1 MNDMQSSETVQDINP
16 FDIVLSF
23 LQLVV
28 DNLRLLVLAPLVV
41 GVLTLG
47 YTFTMPPIFT
57 AKTQFM
63 PPQQQGSA
71 AGLLATLSSL
81 GGLAGAATGL
91 KDPSGQYIAFMK
103 SVSIQDALIERFKLM
118 ERFQAKLKEDAR
130 KELAANT
137 RILMGKDG
145 LISVE
150 VDSTDPQFAADLA
163 NAYVDELQ
171 RLMGRLAMTEA
182 QMRRQFFQK
191 QLAQAKDN
199 LTKAEQALRSAGVT
213 RSTTKLALSSAVES
227 VVRLKAMIFAQELK
241 LANMRSYLAES
252 SQDFKVAMND
262 LATYKAQL
270 AKAEQEDPANAS
282 TSSNDYVSRYRDFK
296 YHETLF
302 DLFAKQYELARVDE
316 SREGATIQVLDVA
329 QPPERKS
336 KPKKAVIAMVATL
349 ATGLALLLWVFAR
362 QAMRNASTSPETS
375 EKLQALKKGWR
386 RALGLKSA

>member
-1 MNDMQSSETVQDINP
+1 MTDLQSSEEIQDINP
-16 FDIVLSF
+16 FDIVLNF

-71 AGLLATLSSL
+71 AGLLASLGSL
-81 GGLAGAATGL
+81 GGLAGAAGM
-91 KDPSGQYIAFMK
+91 KDPSGQYIAFLK

-118 ERFQAKLKEDAR
+118 DRFQSKMKADAR
-130 KELAANT
+130 QTLANST
-137 RILMGKDG
+137 QILMGKDG

-150 VDSTDPQFAADLA
+150 VDGTDPQFAADLA

-199 LTKAEQALRSAGVT
+199 LTKAEQALRGAGVT
-213 RSTTKLALSSAVES
+213 RSTTKLALSSAVET

-252 SQDFKVAMND
+252 SQDLKVAMND

-349 ATGLALLLWVFAR
+349 AAGFILLLWVFAR
-362 QAMRNASTSPETS
+362 QAMRIASSSPETS
-375 EKLQALKKGWR
+375 AKMQALRAGWR
-386 RALGLKSA
+386 RALGLKSH

>member
-1 MNDMQSSETVQDINP
+1 
-16 FDIVLSF
+16 
-23 LQLVV
+23 
-28 DNLRLLVLAPLVV
+28 
-41 GVLTLG
+41 
-47 YTFTMPPIFT
+47 
-57 AKTQFM
+57 
-63 PPQQQGSA
+63 
-71 AGLLATLSSL
+71 
-81 GGLAGAATGL
+81 
-91 KDPSGQYIAFMK
+91 
-103 SVSIQDALIERFKLM
+103 
-118 ERFQAKLKEDAR
+118 
-130 KELAANT
+130 
-137 RILMGKDG
+137 
-145 LISVE
+145 

-199 LTKAEQALRSAGVT
+199 LTKAEQALRAAGVT

-270 AKAEQEDPANAS
+270 AKAEQDDP
-282 TSSNDYVSRYRDFK
+282 SSSVINGNDYVARYRDFK

-316 SREGATIQVLDVA
+316 SREGATIQVLDIA

-336 KPKKAVIAMVATL
+336 KPKRAVIAMVATVG
-349 ATGLALLLWVFAR
+349 TGILLLLWVLTRHAL
-362 QAMRNASTSPETS
+362 RNASTSPETA
-375 EKLQALKKGWR
+375 EKLQTLRTGWR
-386 RALGLKSA
+386 RALGLKG

>member
-1 MNDMQSSETVQDINP
+1 MNELQSSDTVQDINP

-71 AGLLATLSSL
+71 AGLLASLGSL
-81 GGLAGAATGL
+81 GGLAGAAGM
-91 KDPSGQYIAFMK
+91 KDPSGQYIAFLK

-118 ERFQAKLKEDAR
+118 ERFQAKMKEDAR
-130 KELAANT
+130 RTLEGGT

-163 NAYVDELQ
+163 NAYVEELQ

-199 LTKAEQALRSAGVT
+199 LTKAEQALRAAGVT

-316 SREGATIQVLDVA
+316 SREGATIQVLDIA

-336 KPKKAVIAMVATL
+336 KPKKAVLAMVATL
-349 ATGLALLLWVFAR
+349 AAAIFLLIWIVAR
-362 QAMRNASTSPETS
+362 QALRNASNTPETAV
-375 EKLQALKKGWR
+375 KLQTLRKGWR
-386 RALGLKSA
+386 RALGLKV

>member
-1 MNDMQSSETVQDINP
+1 MNDMQSSENVQDINP

-41 GVLTLG
+41 GILTLG

-71 AGLLATLSSL
+71 AGLLASLGSL
-81 GGLAGAATGL
+81 GGLAGAAGV

-118 ERFQAKLKEDAR
+118 ERFQSKVKEDAR
-130 KELAANT
+130 QTLARST
-137 RILMGKDG
+137 QILLGKDG

-163 NAYVDELQ
+163 NAYVEELQ
-171 RLMGRLAMTEA
+171 RIMGRLAMTEA

-349 ATGLALLLWVFAR
+349 AAGFILLLWVFAR
-362 QAMRNASTSPETS
+362 QAMRNASSSPETS
-375 EKLQALKKGWR
+375 AKMQALRAGWR
-386 RALGLKSA
+386 RALGLKSP

>member
-16 FDIVLSF
+16 FDIVLSL

-47 YTFTMPPIFT
+47 YTFTMPPIFI

-71 AGLLATLSSL
+71 AGLLATLGSI

-118 ERFQAKLKEDAR
+118 ERFQSKMKEDAR
-130 KELAANT
+130 RDLEGST

-199 LTKAEQALRSAGVT
+199 LTKAEQALRAAGVT

-241 LANMRSYLAES
+241 IANMRSYLAES

-270 AKAEQEDPANAS
+270 AKAEQEDPANAG

-336 KPKKAVIAMVATL
+336 KPKKAVIAMVSTL
-349 ATGLALLLWVFAR
+349 TAGVALLLWVFAR

>member
-1 MNDMQSSETVQDINP
+1 MNDMQSSENVQDINP
-16 FDIVLSF
+16 FDIVLNF

-28 DNLRLLVLAPLVV
+28 DNLRLLVLVPLVV

-71 AGLLATLSSL
+71 AGLLASLGSL
-81 GGLAGAATGL
+81 GGLAGAAGV

-118 ERFQAKLKEDAR
+118 ERFQSKVKEDAR
-130 KELAANT
+130 QTLARST
-137 RILMGKDG
+137 QILLGKDG

-163 NAYVDELQ
+163 NAYVEELQ
-171 RLMGRLAMTEA
+171 RIMGRLAMTEA

-349 ATGLALLLWVFAR
+349 AAGFILLLWVFAR
-362 QAMRNASTSPETS
+362 QAMRNASSSPETS
-375 EKLQALKKGWR
+375 AKMQALRAGWR
-386 RALGLKSA
+386 RALGLKSP

>member
-1 MNDMQSSETVQDINP
+1 MTDMQSSEEVQDINP
-16 FDIVLSF
+16 FDIVLNF

-47 YTFTMPPIFT
+47 YTFTIPPIFT

-71 AGLLATLSSL
+71 AGLLASLGSL
-81 GGLAGAATGL
+81 GGLAGAAASGL
-91 KDPSGQYIAFMK
+91 KNPGDQYLAFLK
-103 SVSIQDALIERFKLM
+103 SVSIQDVLV
-118 ERFQAKLKEDAR
+118 ERFQLKEYFKVNTKVEAR
-130 KELAANT
+130 EALAKSSN
-137 RILMGKDG
+137 ILLGKDG

-150 VDSTDPQFAADLA
+150 VDSTDPKFSADLA
-163 NAYVDELQ
+163 NAYVEELQ

-191 QLAQAKDN
+191 QLTQAKDN
-199 LTKAEQALRSAGVT
+199 LTKAEQALRGAGVT
-213 RSTTKLALSSAVES
+213 SSTTKLALSSAVET

-241 LANMRSYLAES
+241 IANMRSYLAES

-270 AKAEQEDPANAS
+270 AKAEQDDPATAS
-282 TSSNDYVSRYRDFK
+282 TNGNDYVARYRDFK

-316 SREGATIQVLDVA
+316 SREGATIQVLDIA

-336 KPKKAVIAMVATL
+336 KPKKAVIAVVATL
-349 ATGLALLLWVFAR
+349 GTLILLLLWVLIR
-362 QAMRNASTSPETS
+362 QALRNASTSAETA
-375 EKLQALKKGWR
+375 EKLQALRTGMR
-386 RALGLKSA
+386 RALGLKA

>member
-1 MNDMQSSETVQDINP
+1 MTDMQSSEEVQDINP
-16 FDIVLSF
+16 FDIVLNF

-47 YTFTMPPIFT
+47 YTFTIPPIFT
-57 AKTQFM
+57 ARTQFM

-71 AGLLATLSSL
+71 AGLLASLGSL
-81 GGLAGAATGL
+81 GGLAGAAGM

-118 ERFQAKLKEDAR
+118 ERFQAKMKEDAR
-130 KELAANT
+130 LALTGST

-150 VDSTDPQFAADLA
+150 VDSTDPKFSADLA
-163 NAYVDELQ
+163 NAYVEELQ

-191 QLAQAKDN
+191 QLTQAKDN
-199 LTKAEQALRSAGVT
+199 LTKAEQALRGAGVT
-213 RSTTKLALSSAVES
+213 SSTTKLALSSAVET

-241 LANMRSYLAES
+241 IANMRSYLAES

-270 AKAEQEDPANAS
+270 AKAEQDDPATAS
-282 TSSNDYVSRYRDFK
+282 TNGNDYVARYRDFK

-316 SREGATIQVLDVA
+316 SREGATIQVLDIA

-336 KPKKAVIAMVATL
+336 KPKKAVIAVVATL
-349 ATGLALLLWVFAR
+349 GTLILLLLWVLIR
-362 QAMRNASTSPETS
+362 QALRNASTSAETA
-375 EKLQALKKGWR
+375 EKLQALRTGMR
-386 RALGLKSA
+386 RALGLKA